1 MATSRKIALL
11 FAAENVNAIIGWIA
25 LLFVARRMGASAIGE
40 FSYALSIVGAFTF
53 LAFFGFR
60 MAHVKRISE
69 GLDLGKCIGTF
80 LSIRLFLTS
89 LMLIVFIFSYWF
101 WTGFLGKELYD
112 IKTPGLLI
120 TIVLYYVIFLIVG
133 VMSATFTGLEQ
144 SAKVAIPNII
154 GTSLRSF
161 IFIAAAFMGLG
172 VIWLARAYLI
182 GILVIGLMSFWYFRN
197 LPISSPDKS
206 TFNSYKTYALPVAL
220 ASIFGILRQYFD
232 KIFIGLFW
240 TEYQVGLYFGV
251 ERIALFIGTM
261 ALAIEGMLLPAIS
274 SLHSNKKELQIK
286 KLIYDTEKYVAMV
299 CIPVVAMTFV
309 WSSEIILVFISKEF
323 LEATHILKI
332 LVLVALVRVLNRP
345 WSIALRGSDRPD
357 ITSYLSVVMGS
368 LSLLLMLL
376 LIPKKIPQLGLE
388 NLGGMGGEGAAYSIL
403 ISDLCGGVFLR
414 VFCYKYLNIRPY
426 SGIFLQIAVASLV
439 VAIMWQLQLA
449 ITIDRWFELFFV
461 SGLGGLLFLSIL
473 AILGYFT
480 QKDINFFWN
489 AVNPK
494 SMKKYIDEEL
504 KSEG

>member
-11 FAAENVNAIIGWIA
+11 FAAENINAIIGWVA
-25 LLFVARRMGASAIGE
+25 LLFVARKMGASAIGE

-69 GLDLGKCIGTF
+69 GLDIGKCIGTF

-89 LMLIVFIFSYWF
+89 FMLIVFIFSYWF
-101 WTGFLGKELYD
+101 WTGFLDKELYD
-112 IKTPGLLI
+112 IQTPGLLM

-133 VMSATFTGLEQ
+133 VMPATFTGLEQ

-182 GILVIGLMSFWYFRN
+182 GIIVIGLMSFWYFRN

-251 ERIALFIGTM
+251 ERIALFLGTM

-286 KLIYDTEKYVAMV
+286 ELIYDTEKYVAMI
-299 CIPVVAMTFV
+299 CLPVVAMTFV

-323 LEATHILKI
+323 LEASNILKI
-332 LVLVALVRVLNRP
+332 LVLVALIRVLNRP
-345 WSIALRGSDRPD
+345 WSIALRGSNRPD
-357 ITSYLSVVMGS
+357 LTSYLSVIMGV

-376 LIPKKIPQLGLE
+376 LIPKKIPQLGLD

-403 ISDLCGGVFLR
+403 IADLCGGLFLR
-414 VFCYKYLNIRPY
+414 LLCYKYLNIRPHF
-426 SGIFLQIAVASLV
+426 GIFLQISVASLV

-461 SGLGGLLFLSIL
+461 SGLGGLLFLSFL
-473 AILGYFT
+473 AILGYLT
-480 QKDINFFWN
+480 QKDLNFFWN
-489 AVNPK
+489 AINPK
-494 SMKKYIDEEL
+494 SMKEYIEDEL
-504 KSEG
+504 KSES